1 MRQHGSVFTFF
12 VRSSIYKLLWI
23 LGIMVFAE
31 GIWFYRTVQE
41 MLQRKQTAGELVV
54 MTPELIFDE
63 ANLMVFFAVAM
74 VILAALLV
82 CVGRNTTGH
91 QEYTLYRLSVSPKSV
106 FVWQTVC
113 NSCCL
118 LLLWFIQVLFAYG
131 LCMYYIAIAEG
142 TAITHQSLFLAFYR
156 SSFLHG
162 LLPLQDFWCGIRNV
176 LFFCA
181 LGSALAYDVYCSR
194 RGKNRMWTWWILLY
208 FGLSHFQVDLTE
220 YASSCV
226 TEITVYSGVL
236 VWIGCITLAG
246 GVWKLDEAASKK

>member
-1 MRQHGSVFTFF
+1 MKQHGSVFAFF

-31 GIWFYRTVQE
+31 GIWFHRTVQE
-41 MLQRKQTAGELVV
+41 MLQRKQTVGELVV

-74 VILAALLV
+74 VILAALLA

-106 FVWQTVC
+106 FLWQAVC
-113 NSCCL
+113 NRCCFF
-118 LLLWFIQVLFAYG
+118 LLWFVHNILLFC
-131 LCMYYIAIAEG
+131 LCLCYIRTADVS
-142 TAITHQSLFLAFYR
+142 AITHQSLFLAFYR

-194 RGKNRMWTWWILLY
+194 RGKNRMWVWWILLY
-208 FGLSHFQVDLTE
+208 FGLSHIQVDLRDSGSACGAE
-220 YASSCV
+220 AAAYA
-226 TEITVYSGVL
+226 GVL
-236 VWIGCITLAG
+236 VWIGCITLGG
-246 GVWKLDEAASKK
+246 GVWKLDEAANKK